1 MSSEL
6 ERTRVNRFRFLRL
19 LYEKTGGNKSRICNM
34 WDLGSELGLDRREID
49 RVAQYLDGERA
60 RTERESKERD
70 LY

>member
-1 MSSEL
+1 
-6 ERTRVNRFRFLRL
+6 
-19 LYEKTGGNKSRICNM
+19 
-34 WDLGSELGLDRREID
+34 LDGREID